1 MSELFYD
8 EINRI
13 TIENTDFTDTVK
25 QIMNISSDSE
35 LSISIDDTLN
45 DPDKDNNIVV
55 KLTVIGSKISYLF
68 EVIIDLKENTYKIV
82 SNEDITEQDIRASKL
97 SYDIDYWSYNITYNQ
112 LAQMYHDEIIK
123 VPEMQRG
130 FVWNRVQASR
140 LIESI
145 VMGLPLPSI
154 FLVAIEEK
162 GRKRYLVIDGLQRI
176 TTIHAYI
183 YNERLPIQNNVAA
196 GFSLKG
202 VNDKYENMSYID
214 LEKEGLADNLKYNT
228 INVIEFKQ
236 NLPYNESAMY
246 SIFERLN
253 SGGTTLSSQQI
264 RNSIFYGYFNKSLND
279 FATQSLAKYF
289 SNSAILNLSNSEILL
304 RAIAIYDLVIES
316 GDIADFSITGSI
328 VYKTLLNN
336 VAEKYH
342 IEYKKCERKNSIP
355 QFQSDID
362 ELFNKI
368 ESGIEIIEE
377 LLGINA
383 FKKYD
388 TTQNKYNSRIT
399 PIIFE
404 SIIVSYLLGYSNRS
418 VVKEDFQERYNRLF
432 IDGDF
437 EKYFTQGTGQR
448 ENIKNRIV
456 AMNKVLYG
464 E

>member
-13 TIENTDFTDTVK
+13 TIENADFTDAVK

-35 LSISIDDTLN
+35 LSISIDETLN

-68 EVIIDLKENTYKIV
+68 EVMIDLKENTYQIV

-202 VNDKYENMSYID
+202 VNDKYENMNYID

-289 SNSAILNLSNSEILL
+289 SNSAILNLSTSEILL

-368 ESGIEIIEE
+368 KSGIEIIEE

>member
-8 EINRI
+8 EINKI
-13 TIENTDFTDTVK
+13 TIENIDFTNTVK
-25 QIMNISSDSE
+25 QIMNIPSDSE
-35 LSISIDDTLN
+35 LSTSIDDILN

-68 EVIIDLKENTYKIV
+68 EVIIDLKENSYQIV

-154 FLVAIEEK
+154 FLVAIEEN

-202 VNDKYENMSYID
+202 VNDKYENMNFID

-246 SIFERLN
+246 SIFVRLN

-289 SNSAILNLSNSEILL
+289 SNSAVLNLSNSEILL
-304 RAIAIYDLVIES
+304 RAIAIYDLVNES
-316 GDIADFSITGSI
+316 GDITDFSITGSI
-328 VYKTLLNN
+328 VYKTLLND

-355 QFQSDID
+355 LFLSKFD

-368 ESGIEIIEE
+368 KSGIEII
-377 LLGINA
+377 
-383 FKKYD
+383 
-388 TTQNKYNSRIT
+388 
-399 PIIFE
+399 
-404 SIIVSYLLGYSNRS
+404 
-418 VVKEDFQERYNRLF
+418 
-432 IDGDF
+432 
-437 EKYFTQGTGQR
+437 
-448 ENIKNRIV
+448 
-456 AMNKVLYG
+456 
-464 E
+464 

>member
-8 EINRI
+8 EINKI

-25 QIMNISSDSE
+25 HIMNISSDSE

-68 EVIIDLKENTYKIV
+68 EVVIDLKENSYQIV

-202 VNDKYENMSYID
+202 VNDKYENMNYID

-279 FATQSLAKYF
+279 FATQFLVKYF

-362 ELFNKI
+362 ELFIKI
-368 ESGIEIIEE
+368 KSGIEIIEE
-377 LLGINA
+377 LLGVNA

-388 TTQNKYNSRIT
+388 ATQNKYNSRIT

>member
-8 EINRI
+8 EINKI

-25 QIMNISSDSE
+25 HIMNISSDSE

-45 DPDKDNNIVV
+45 DLDKDNNIVV

-68 EVIIDLKENTYKIV
+68 EVVIDLKENSYQIV

-202 VNDKYENMSYID
+202 VNDKYENMNYID

-279 FATQSLAKYF
+279 FATQFLVKYF

-362 ELFNKI
+362 ELFIKI
-368 ESGIEIIEE
+368 KSGIEIIEE
-377 LLGINA
+377 LLGVNA

-388 TTQNKYNSRIT
+388 ATQNKYNSRIT

-418 VVKEDFQERYNRLF
+418 VIKEDFQERYNRLF

>member
-8 EINRI
+8 EINKI

-25 QIMNISSDSE
+25 HIMNISSDSE

-68 EVIIDLKENTYKIV
+68 EVVIDLKENSYQIV

-202 VNDKYENMSYID
+202 VNDKYENMNYID

-279 FATQSLAKYF
+279 FAHNF
-289 SNSAILNLSNSEILL
+289 
-304 RAIAIYDLVIES
+304 
-316 GDIADFSITGSI
+316 
-328 VYKTLLNN
+328 LLN
-336 VAEKYH
+336 
-342 IEYKKCERKNSIP
+342 I
-355 QFQSDID
+355 FQ
-362 ELFNKI
+362 
-368 ESGIEIIEE
+368 
-377 LLGINA
+377 
-383 FKKYD
+383 
-388 TTQNKYNSRIT
+388 
-399 PIIFE
+399 
-404 SIIVSYLLGYSNRS
+404 IVP
-418 VVKEDFQERYNRLF
+418 F
-432 IDGDF
+432 
-437 EKYFTQGTGQR
+437 
-448 ENIKNRIV
+448 
-456 AMNKVLYG
+456 
-464 E
+464 

>member
-8 EINRI
+8 EINKI

-25 QIMNISSDSE
+25 HIMNISSDSE

-68 EVIIDLKENTYKIV
+68 EVVIDLKENSYQIV

-202 VNDKYENMSYID
+202 VNDKYENMNYID

-279 FATQSLAKYF
+279 FATQFLVKYF

-362 ELFNKI
+362 ELFIKI
-368 ESGIEIIEE
+368 KSGIEIIEE
-377 LLGINA
+377 LLGVNA

-388 TTQNKYNSRIT
+388 ATQNKYNSRIT

-418 VVKEDFQERYNRLF
+418 VIKEDFQERYNRLF

>member
-68 EVIIDLKENTYKIV
+68 EVIIDLKENSYQIV

-202 VNDKYENMSYID
+202 VNDKYENMNYID

-289 SNSAILNLSNSEILL
+289 SNSAILNLINSEILL

-368 ESGIEIIEE
+368 KSGIEIIEE
-377 LLGINA
+377 LLGVNA

-404 SIIVSYLLGYSNRS
+404 SIIVSFLLGYSNRS

>member
-8 EINRI
+8 EINKI

-68 EVIIDLKENTYKIV
+68 EVVIDLKENSYQIV

-202 VNDKYENMSYID
+202 VNDKYENMNYID

-279 FATQSLAKYF
+279 FATQFLVKYF

-362 ELFNKI
+362 ELFIKI
-368 ESGIEIIEE
+368 KSGIETIEE
-377 LLGINA
+377 LLGVNA

-388 TTQNKYNSRIT
+388 ATQNKYNSRIT

-404 SIIVSYLLGYSNRS
+404 SIIVSYLLGYSNQS

>member
-8 EINRI
+8 EINKI

-25 QIMNISSDSE
+25 QIMKISSDSE
-35 LSISIDDTLN
+35 LSISIDDILN

-68 EVIIDLKENTYKIV
+68 EVVIDLKENSYQIV

-202 VNDKYENMSYID
+202 VNDKYENMNYID

-279 FATQSLAKYF
+279 FATQFLVKYF

-362 ELFNKI
+362 ELFIKI
-368 ESGIEIIEE
+368 KSGIEIIEE
-377 LLGINA
+377 LLGVNA

-388 TTQNKYNSRIT
+388 ATQNKYNSRIT

>member
-13 TIENTDFTDTVK
+13 TIENADFTDAVK

-35 LSISIDDTLN
+35 LSISIDETLN

-68 EVIIDLKENTYKIV
+68 EVMIDLKENTYQIV

-202 VNDKYENMSYID
+202 VNDKYENMNYID

-368 ESGIEIIEE
+368 KSGIEIIEE

>member
-1 MSELFYD
+1 
-8 EINRI
+8 
-13 TIENTDFTDTVK
+13 
-25 QIMNISSDSE
+25 MNISSDSE

-68 EVIIDLKENTYKIV
+68 EVVIDLKENSYQIV

-202 VNDKYENMSYID
+202 VNDKYENMNYID

-279 FATQSLAKYF
+279 FATQFLVKYF

-362 ELFNKI
+362 ELFIKI
-368 ESGIEIIEE
+368 KSGIEIIEE
-377 LLGINA
+377 LLGVNA

-388 TTQNKYNSRIT
+388 ATQNKYNSRIT

-418 VVKEDFQERYNRLF
+418 VIKKIFKNDIIDYLLMATLKNTSHKELDKERILK
-432 IDGDF
+432 I
-437 EKYFTQGTGQR
+437 ES
-448 ENIKNRIV
+448 
-456 AMNKVLYG
+456 
-464 E
+464 

>member
-8 EINRI
+8 EINKI
-13 TIENTDFTDTVK
+13 TIENTDFTNTVK
-25 QIMNISSDSE
+25 QIMNIPSDSE
-35 LSISIDDTLN
+35 LSISIDDILN

-68 EVIIDLKENTYKIV
+68 EVIIDLKENSYQIV

-154 FLVAIEEK
+154 FLVAIEEN

-202 VNDKYENMSYID
+202 VNDKYENMNFID

-289 SNSAILNLSNSEILL
+289 SNSAVLNLSNSEILL
-304 RAIAIYDLVIES
+304 RAIAIYDLVNES
-316 GDIADFSITGSI
+316 GDITDFSITGSI
-328 VYKTLLNN
+328 VYKTLLND

-355 QFQSDID
+355 QFQSNID

-368 ESGIEIIEE
+368 KSGIEIIEE
-377 LLGINA
+377 LLGVNA

-404 SIIVSYLLGYSNRS
+404 AIIVSYLLGYSNRV
-418 VVKEDFQERYNRLF
+418 VVKEDFQDRYNRLF

-437 EKYFTQGTGQR
+437 EKYFTQGTGQK

>member
-8 EINRI
+8 EINKI

-25 QIMNISSDSE
+25 QIMKISSDSE
-35 LSISIDDTLN
+35 LSISIDDILN

-68 EVIIDLKENTYKIV
+68 EVVIDLKENSYQIV
-82 SNEDITEQDIRASKL
+82 SNENITEQDIRASKL

-202 VNDKYENMSYID
+202 VNDKYENMNYID

-279 FATQSLAKYF
+279 FATQFLVKYF

-362 ELFNKI
+362 ELFIKI
-368 ESGIEIIEE
+368 KSGIEIIEE
-377 LLGINA
+377 LLGVNA

-388 TTQNKYNSRIT
+388 ATQNKYNSRIT